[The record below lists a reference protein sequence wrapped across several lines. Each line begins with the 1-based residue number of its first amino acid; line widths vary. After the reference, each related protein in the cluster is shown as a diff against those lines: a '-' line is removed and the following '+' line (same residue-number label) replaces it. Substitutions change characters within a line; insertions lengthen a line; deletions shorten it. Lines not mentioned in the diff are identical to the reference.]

1 MLASHG
7 PGTRSLHAT
16 RAGQTGLAGLSP
28 RHLVHCLPVRASP
41 RRVLASRWVGL
52 GESSARLTIVRSRRR
67 SGGARRGGGRETYAE
82 YELWSGVEH
91 LGAHWQRGLRVSGER
106 DGESLCCSAL
116 TSPATEPPSDA
127 LTRGLRDRE
136 WQLESPDTLDSPRPP
151 NCSLV
156 RTSKE
161 LLLLLVDPLL
171 LPRSPIRTQVNSCS
185 TSQAE

>member
-67 SGGARRGGGRETYAE
+67 SGGAGLEWEGDLRGVRALVWCGASWRSLATRAASVERARRRVA
-82 YELWSGVEH
+82 LLQRAH
-91 LGAHWQRGLRVSGER
+91 LACG
-106 DGESLCCSAL
+106 
-116 TSPATEPPSDA
+116 
-127 LTRGLRDRE
+127 
-136 WQLESPDTLDSPRPP
+136 
-151 NCSLV
+151 
-156 RTSKE
+156 
-161 LLLLLVDPLL
+161 
-171 LPRSPIRTQVNSCS
+171 
-185 TSQAE
+185 